1 MLAEK
6 IIDRGAVPQQ
16 TEYGGDAGGKFIDFA
31 GKSKEKQKD
40 PVPQR
45 RLVVIIF
52 PVQGG
57 RDVVAGKLHL
67 QGYQRA
73 DALVIDKGQLAQVDQ
88 QSRRQKGQYARVEPG
103 PVC

>member
-67 QGYQRA
+67 QSHQSA
-73 DALVIDKGQLAQVDQ
+73 DCFIIDESQFAQVDQ
-88 QSRRQKGQYARVEPG
+88 QGRRQ
-103 PVC
+103 